1 MKTFSLVLNIGLL
14 LLLAQSVFVYKTE
27 HKRVMELEQQYMM
40 ASQATM
46 SCVRR
51 FDAFIDEVNKKVGE
65 ANKTL
70 EESLNESAAPSP

>member
-70 EESLNESAAPSP
+70 KESLNESAAPSP